1 MRGWILF
8 KPSVLDG
15 FIWHC
20 GLGGAALLLPCG
32 CKVQAPQLTSID
44 IQWVYSH
51 SCQVG
56 ALSPHVVSTHT
67 ATAGWWWKFI
77 LFTSLLW
84 HYPSVRES
92 GLSIESPLIPWG
104 AKSFCCQHVG
114 IWKTWLLVSFWLY
127 PGVDAGVPHG
137 NLTGIDIQ
145 VPHSAFADMDGGGN
159 SFFCVSVVKCLLCKR
174 KVFYFVN
181 LLLWVQRADFYWGA
195 YFDLLVG
202 SS

>member
-20 GLGGAALLLPCG
+20 GLGGAASLLPYG

-44 IQWVYSH
+44 IQWVSSH

-77 LFTSLLW
+77 FFTSLLW

-92 GLSIESPLIPWG
+92 GLSIVSTDTMRSKELLLPACGDLKNLTTCLFLTPLWCGCWGTSWKPHRDRYPGSPLGLCWHGWG
-104 AKSFCCQHVG
+104 WEQF
-114 IWKTWLLVSFWLY
+114 
-127 PGVDAGVPHG
+127 
-137 NLTGIDIQ
+137 
-145 VPHSAFADMDGGGN
+145 
-159 SFFCVSVVKCLLCKR
+159 LLCFCGKM
-174 KVFYFVN
+174 FIM
-181 LLLWVQRADFYWGA
+181 
-195 YFDLLVG
+195 
-202 SS
+202 